1 MFRPFPGEELAAV
14 LSHVKAVAV
23 MDKSEG
29 FSACGGPIYAETCAA
44 CYALENR
51 PVMVNIVYGL
61 GGRDVATGDI
71 AKVFDHLFLL
81 VNNGGQG
88 PKYIHMGQRSSAPE
102 VF

>member
-1 MFRPFPGEELAAV
+1 
-14 LSHVKAVAV
+14 

-51 PVMVNIVYGL
+51 PIMVNIVYGL